1 MLEGIFSFIKEARGE
16 FNKVVWPSREEA
28 VRLTLIV
35 VATAAVIGLLVTGLD
50 YFFSNLVKV
59 LIGK

>member
-1 MLEGIFSFIKEARGE
+1 MLEGIFGFIKEARGE
-16 FNKVVWPSREEA
+16 FNKVVWPSRKEA
-28 VRLTLIV
+28 IRLTLIV
-35 VATAAVIGLLVTGLD
+35 VAAATVIGLLVTGLD